1 MTQFIIHG
9 ECIQIYA
16 GTLSRNQFDYWA
28 TRSNIELFENL
39 TCQSTGCQQAGDFN
53 LGGNFKNISDIF
65 QGKYLSTN
73 NTKIISE
80 GYSVKNLDTL
90 TKDIRNIEVDR
101 CYWIFTAVG
110 EAVYN
115 SSVNDTEID
124 YTKFLITS
132 NIFDNYEVIK
142 NISYSGEEL
151 VLSELSSNY
160 HSSNVR
166 LISN

>member
-16 GTLSRNQFDYWA
+16 GTLSRNQFDYWT

-73 NTKIISE
+73 NAKIISE
-80 GYSVKNLDTL
+80 EYSVKNLNTL
-90 TKDIRNIEVDR
+90 TTDIRNIEVDR

-110 EAVYN
+110 EVVYN